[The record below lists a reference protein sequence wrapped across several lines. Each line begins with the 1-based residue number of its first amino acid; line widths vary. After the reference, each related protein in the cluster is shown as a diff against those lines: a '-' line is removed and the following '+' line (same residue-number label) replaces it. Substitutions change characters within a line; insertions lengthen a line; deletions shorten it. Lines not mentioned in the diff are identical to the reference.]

1 MPASAQSFLRGPR
14 AVLAILALSLACVAA
29 GGPQDAPGWWLR
41 LGVKGLDGAPL
52 VPAGRRIVVVFIS
65 GECPVSNAYIPVLN
79 RLASDFAGRGFAFVG
94 AYVDPESALPALRE
108 HARAYGIT
116 FAAADDRGHRL
127 VKAAAATLTPEA
139 VVFSEAG
146 AVLYRGRIDDRVG
159 ELGSA
164 RPAAAHND
172 LRDVLEAVASGN
184 AGPFPPKPGFGC
196 FIPEKVGN

>member
-1 MPASAQSFLRGPR
+1 
-14 AVLAILALSLACVAA
+14 VT
-29 GGPQDAPGWWLR
+29 
-41 LGVKGLDGAPL
+41 GLDGAPL
-52 VPAGRRIVVVFIS
+52 IPSGRRIVVVFIS

-94 AYVDPESALPALRE
+94 AYVDPECDLPALRE
-108 HARAYGIT
+108 HARAYGIS
-116 FAAADDRGHRL
+116 FATADDRGHRL
-127 VKAAAATLTPEA
+127 VKAAGATLTPEA
-139 VVFSEAG
+139 VVFSEEG

-164 RPAAAHND
+164 RPAAVHND
-172 LRDVLEAVASGN
+172 LRDVLEAVAAGN